1 MAYLTVRELGS
12 EHHIPLGEEEITI
25 GRSRQNRVKLLTE
38 QASRRHCRVFKLP
51 TGKFKV
57 EDTNSS
63 NGTYVNGLRV
73 DGKDLVEGDQISIG
87 QATIVYREGEP
98 NRAVPPGVPEGGTVP
113 IPIQDRNVQILLN
126 TIINAANLEDTDTFL
141 RTAMDNIIEIAN
153 AERGILFMKQT
164 QPATQGPGAQQ
175 VPGGDLF
182 VRIAR
187 DEKRRDQT
195 ELVGMSRSIPQQVFE
210 TRKAI
215 YLLDTEQ
222 EKDSVQSQSVS
233 IYHLRTVM
241 CAPMRVGEK
250 LLGVLYVDSHAKTRE
265 YTATDLALFEAV
277 TNYLALTI
285 ENVRASQEL
294 KKREEERRKQL
305 EAENAMLRQALEKRR
320 HVIGNSAPMKAV
332 YEIVRKVAPTDATVL
347 ILGESGTGKEVMAHV
362 IHDLSPRSQQPFVV
376 IDCAAIPETL
386 LESEL
391 FGYEK
396 GAFTGATAPKPGKFE
411 LAQGG
416 TLFLDEIGELPLSL
430 QVKLLRAIE
439 QRTVTRVGGT
449 EPIRIDSRLV
459 VATNRNLEEASKEG
473 KFRQDLYFRLKVVSV
488 TLPPLRDRG
497 DDINL
502 LSDFLLQEAN
512 VANSRTVKGLSEEAR
527 RAIQSHRWDG
537 NIRELKHRIE
547 QAVILTNNDYVS
559 IEDLNLSGQTG
570 MFRSLETARD
580 IFEKGYI
587 VKALARNTHNVTHT
601 AKAIGISRQHL
612 QNLIKKHGITK
623 YTDTGE

>member
-1 MAYLTVRELGS
+1 MGYLVVRELGS
-12 EHHIPLGEEEITI
+12 EHQIPLAEEEVSI
-25 GRSRQNRVKLLTE
+25 GRSRQNRIKLLTE
-38 QASRRHCRVFKLP
+38 QASRRHCRVLKMP
-51 TGKFKV
+51 TGRYKI

-63 NGTYVNGLRV
+63 NGTYINGLRV
-73 DGKDLVEGDQISIG
+73 DAKELAEGDQVSIG
-87 QATIVYREGEP
+87 QATITYHEGEP
-98 NRAVPPGVPEGGTVP
+98 GRAVPGVPEGGTAP

-126 TIINAANLEDTDTFL
+126 TIINAANLEDPDTFL
-141 RTAMDNIIEIAN
+141 RTAIDNITEIAN

-164 QPATQGPGAQQ
+164 SPPAQGPGAQQ
-175 VPGGDLF
+175 APTGDLY
-182 VRIAR
+182 VRVAR
-187 DEKRRDQT
+187 DDRRKDIT

-222 EKDSVQSQSVS
+222 EKESVQSQSVS

-265 YTATDLALFEAV
+265 YTGTDLALFEAV

-285 ENVRASQEL
+285 ENVRAAQDL
-294 KKREEERRKQL
+294 KRREEEKRKSL
-305 EAENAMLRQALEKRR
+305 EAENQMLRAALERRR

-332 YEIVRKVAPTDATVL
+332 YETIRKVAPTDATVL

-362 IHDLSPRSQQPFVV
+362 LHDLSPRSQQPFVV

-391 FGYEK
+391 FGYDR

-439 QRTVTRVGGT
+439 ARTVTRVGGT
-449 EPIRIDSRLV
+449 EPIKIDARIV
-459 VATNRNLEEASKEG
+459 TATNRNLDEAVAQN
-473 KFRQDLYFRLKVVSV
+473 KFRQDLYFRLKVVSLK
-488 TLPPLRDRG
+488 LPPLRERG
-497 DDINL
+497 DDIFL
-502 LSDFLLQEAN
+502 LADFLLQDAN
-512 VANSRTVKGLSEEAR
+512 SNNSRTVKGLSEEAKH
-527 RAIQSHRWDG
+527 AIQAHKWDG

-547 QAVILTNNDYVS
+547 QAVILTNNEYVS
-559 IEDLNLSGQTG
+559 TEDLNLSGQTG
-570 MFRSLETARD
+570 MFRSLEIARD

-587 VKALARNTHNVTHT
+587 DKALAKNSYNVTHT